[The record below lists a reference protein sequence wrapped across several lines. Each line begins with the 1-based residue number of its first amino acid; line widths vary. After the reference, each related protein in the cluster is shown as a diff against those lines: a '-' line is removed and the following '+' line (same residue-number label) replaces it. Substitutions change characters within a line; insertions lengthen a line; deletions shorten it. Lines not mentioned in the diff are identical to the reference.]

1 MIDQATLR
9 ALIRDVIATEVA
21 AAKAGGGVKPGAAPS
36 DREVKIGSD
45 ADLNAFAKHVLALAA
60 DAGLR
65 QAIAAG
71 TYGFRLEPGAQ
82 GRPPSGS
89 VQPGS
94 VQLGSVQSVGSTLRI
109 EDGVVTETTLNR
121 LPKGVTRLQLAPGV
135 SLTPLAKDRVRSLNL
150 TIERI
155 KK

>member
-21 AAKAGGGVKPGAAPS
+21 AVKAGGGPKHGTPPS
-36 DREVKIGSD
+36 DREVRIGND
-45 ADLNAFAKHVLALAA
+45 ADLNAFAKKVLALAA

-65 QAIAAG
+65 QSIAAG
-71 TYGFRLEPGAQ
+71 TYGFRLDQGAS
-82 GRPPSGS
+82 GKPPSG
-89 VQPGS
+89 PG
-94 VQLGSVQSVGSTLRI
+94 QATGSTLRI
-109 EDGVVTETTLNR
+109 DDGVVTETTLNR

>member
-9 ALIRDVIATEVA
+9 ALIRDVIANEVA

-36 DREVKIGSD
+36 DREVRIGSD

-94 VQLGSVQSVGSTLRI
+94 VQSGGSTLRI